1 MAVKYRS
8 VFLLALLILLAECAS
23 AQIKIIPRQR
33 IDSINNVATIVN
45 SPMRFLKGDR
55 VKFDTIAEE
64 QGPWQSVVEWVNDG
78 DKTIVIN
85 EIKSSCGCLRAQS
98 DKRTV
103 RSGERASITLRYFP
117 KGHPGRVSQRLFIF
131 TSIDE
136 RKPTAVIHLS
146 GYVKISANRQADYP
160 KSRGGLLLRQD
171 EVLLDGN
178 GLYRVAC
185 YNATNRE
192 LRLSAD
198 TLFSAKGVAMRT
210 EPEVLKPNMEGD
222 MVIVCNEKRV
232 NDGDKL
238 YINGLQLP
246 LRDRAIMLRKSD
258 KKE

>member
-1 MAVKYRS
+1 
-8 VFLLALLILLAECAS
+8 
-23 AQIKIIPRQR
+23 
-33 IDSINNVATIVN
+33 
-45 SPMRFLKGDR
+45 
-55 VKFDTIAEE
+55 
-64 QGPWQSVVEWVNDG
+64 
-78 DKTIVIN
+78 
-85 EIKSSCGCLRAQS
+85 
-98 DKRTV
+98 
-103 RSGERASITLRYFP
+103 
-117 KGHPGRVSQRLFIF
+117 
-131 TSIDE
+131 
-136 RKPTAVIHLS
+136 VIHLS

-246 LRDRAIMLRKSD
+246 LRDRAITLRKSD